1 MTGGAL
7 PLRRV
12 RFRYPDDLDPDW
24 IPARPEVAAA
34 ANAVSALMPAIE
46 PYFARSV
53 RAVLPM
59 LDEPLRTRTDAYVR
73 QELRHQA
80 EHRRFNELLRR
91 RSPRIGRVESL
102 AERCFR
108 RLTRTRSTRF
118 NVAFAA
124 AAETIAFALARWTE
138 RHLGDVFDDADPLVR
153 TLFLWH
159 LAEEVEHKSAA
170 YDVFEAVDGSR
181 MRYTGAAVT
190 AAVVIAVL
198 VWLGTLALVAGGG
211 RLLHPLT
218 HLRLARWATSAAFTV
233 LPVLAASCLPG
244 HHPTDLADPVY
255 LPAWLRQY
263 DPATGTI
270 PVWETPPG

>member
-34 ANAVSALMPAIE
+34 ANAVSALMPAVE

-53 RAVLPM
+53 RAVLPR
-59 LDEPLRTRTDAYVR
+59 LDEPLRARTEAYLR

-80 EHRRFNELLRR
+80 EHRRFNGLLRR
-91 RSPRIGRVESL
+91 RSPRIRHVESL

-108 RLTRTRSTRF
+108 RFTRTRSDRF

-124 AAETIAFALARWTE
+124 AAETIAFALARWAE

-170 YDVFEAVDGSR
+170 HDVFEAVDGSR
-181 MRYTGAAVT
+181 LRYAGAAVT
-190 AAVVIAVL
+190 AVVVIGVL
-198 VWLGTLALVAGGG
+198 VWFGTLALLADGG
-211 RLLHPLT
+211 RLLRPFT

-255 LPAWLRQY
+255 LPTWLRQY
-263 DPATGTI
+263 DPVTGAI
-270 PVWETPPG
+270 PGWDAPTG